1 MAQETD
7 KTSFP
12 HVMLKQETMTQLM
25 GETMDPTTMVNNEE
39 WDLDQLDYNVY
50 EKCFI
55 DFRLRVKQEERHD
68 ELFSKK
74 KEVSK
79 NSKLTINDITVET
92 SETDDLSDNQT
103 HIEDND
109 DNQEDN
115 EGFEND
121 CGQGN
126 LIINDITV
134 ETSETN
140 DLSDNQTNIEDND
153 VNQEDDD
160 GFENDCGQGNLII
173 DEQTQLSNNP
183 YDRRKY
189 LFSPRHFQED
199 NLFELSISSCKNL
212 NYSSIKTKNKNHTF
226 KPLKLAKQTHDHIQN
241 VTTISRVNLKYKK
254 SNLLTP
260 INKDNLPIKKRIK
273 NVKFESNISSAS
285 TNNTLSPS
293 ALMPTNNY
301 SPRLTL
307 MYTSTNS
314 KIWYDPVNDLYIP
327 FVPIVSD
334 VNLLLK

>member
-1 MAQETD
+1 MAQEAD
-7 KTSFP
+7 KTSLP
-12 HVMLKQETMTQLM
+12 QVMVKQETLQQLTR
-25 GETMDPTTMVNNEE
+25 ETLDPTAMVKKDE
-39 WDLDQLDYNVY
+39 WDLDKLDYSVY
-50 EKCFI
+50 DKCFI
-55 DFRLRVKQEERHD
+55 DSRLRVKHEESHD
-68 ELFSKK
+68 DLFLKK
-74 KEVSK
+74 TEVTK
-79 NSKLTINDITVET
+79 NTKLTINDITV
-92 SETDDLSDNQT
+92 Q
-103 HIEDND
+103 
-109 DNQEDN
+109 
-115 EGFEND
+115 
-121 CGQGN
+121 
-126 LIINDITV
+126 
-134 ETSETN
+134 TSETN

-153 VNQEDDD
+153 DNQEDDD

-173 DEQTQLSNNP
+173 DEQTQLSKTN

-199 NLFELSISSCKNL
+199 NLFEFSISSCKNL

-241 VTTISRVNLKYKK
+241 VSTISGVNLKYKK
-254 SNLLTP
+254 SNLIKR
-260 INKDNLPIKKRIK
+260 INKANLTNKKRIK
-273 NVKFESNISSAS
+273 NGKFEENISSAS
-285 TNNTLSPS
+285 TNNTVSPS

>member
-12 HVMLKQETMTQLM
+12 HVMLKQETLPQLM

-92 SETDDLSDNQT
+92 SEADDLSDNQN

-153 VNQEDDD
+153 DNQEDDD

-173 DEQTQLSNNP
+173 DEQTQLSNNT

-212 NYSSIKTKNKNHTF
+212 NSSSIKTKNK
-226 KPLKLAKQTHDHIQN
+226 
-241 VTTISRVNLKYKK
+241 NLKYKK

-273 NVKFESNISSAS
+273 NVKFEANISSAS

-327 FVPIVSD
+327 FVPILSD